1 MPIAP
6 PVNRHRFS
14 LLVLVGVLGLGAG
27 VAGQLTGLPALG
39 LLAGSF
45 AMVAAMLG
53 ASLVGPHRAAMADAD
68 HLTAQVA
75 RLSDPTPMPVPTG
88 RSNGVDPTTGLLDS
102 ALLEPLLLQ
111 RVAAARRQLH
121 PVSLVLVRVDGVD
134 DFSGL
139 DRERA
144 LGALGAVLK
153 QTLREADG
161 AFRADDLTVAA
172 LLENTSESG
181 AVWATERLR
190 GLLHSS
196 PASDGITVSAGV
208 ACYPSHALDADE
220 LILRAAHALDD
231 AMDQGRDHVV
241 VAQVD

>member
-1 MPIAP
+1 MPMKAE
-6 PVNRHRFS
+6 VNRQRFN
-14 LLVLVGVLGLGAG
+14 LLILIGVLGLAAG
-27 VAGQLTGLPALG
+27 VAGQITSWPELSLV
-39 LLAGSF
+39 AGVF
-45 AMVAAMLG
+45 AMLAAMIG
-53 ASLVGPHRAAMADAD
+53 AAQVGPHTAAVADID
-68 HLTAQVA
+68 QLSSEVK
-75 RLSDPTPMPVPTG
+75 RLSEARSAPVLPGT
-88 RSNGVDPTTGLLDS
+88 GVDPITGLLDS
-102 ALLEPLLLQ
+102 SLLEPLLLQ

-121 PVSLVLVRVDGVD
+121 PVSLVLARIDGID
-134 DFSGL
+134 RLSTK
-139 DRERA
+139 DRENA
-144 LGALGAVLK
+144 LTALSGVLT

-161 AFRADDLTVAA
+161 AFRADDVTVAA

-196 PASDGITVSAGV
+196 PSCAGITVSAGV

-231 AMDQGRDHVV
+231 AMERGRDHVI

>member
-1 MPIAP
+1 MMGA
-6 PVNRHRFS
+6 VSRHRFT
-14 LLVLVGVLGLGAG
+14 LLVIVGVLGLAIG
-27 VAGQLTGLPALG
+27 VVGLVTDVAALG
-39 LLAGSF
+39 LAAGVF

-53 ASLVGPHRAAMADAD
+53 ASLVGPHSAAVADAD
-68 HLTAQVA
+68 LLAAEVQ
-75 RLSDPTPMPVPTG
+75 RLRDAHSEPSSSG
-88 RSNGVDPTTGLLDS
+88 AVDVTTGLLDS
-102 ALLEPLLLQ
+102 TLLEPLLLQ

-121 PVSLVLVRVDGVD
+121 PVSLVLVRIDGVE
-134 DFSGL
+134 DFAPN
-139 DRERA
+139 DREHA
-144 LGALGAVLK
+144 LGALGAVLRK
-153 QTLREADG
+153 TLREADG

-196 PASDGITVSAGV
+196 PASEGITVSAGV

-231 AMDQGRDHVV
+231 AMVRGRDHVV